1 MMKGW
6 PSMIGFDRRT
16 YLATGLRRLFIIAF
30 CGGLAACVST
40 APVTPTAPATQ
51 GLVSTPDAAPG
62 EALAPPRTAASLMQT
77 VCASSNRDAAAAANG
92 FVRNSRTGT
101 LFHQRYNLSIRAD
114 GPCSLV
120 FVSRSSQAEI
130 AAALSSVPAVL
141 GVARQSPF
149 DRNETYYS
157 ALYGSAT

>member
-1 MMKGW
+1 MTKGW
-6 PSMIGFDRRT
+6 PSMIGFDHRT
-16 YLATGLRRLFIIAF
+16 YLATGLRRLFIVAL

-40 APVTPTAPATQ
+40 APATPTAPTMQ
-51 GLVSTPDAAPG
+51 GLVSTPDAEPG
-62 EALAPPRTAASLMQT
+62 NALATPGMAASLMQT
-77 VCASSNRDAAAAANG
+77 VCSSADRNSTAAANG

-141 GVARQSPF
+141 GGARQSPF